1 MLLNSKNNTY
11 SGLNKSR
18 EKKDEKKIYM
28 PKIKIRKMNLNHFN
42 KTTNKNKPNIII
54 DSNINNKIV
63 EYPKMN
69 LHLDNNEN
77 SLLKNYSTNFY
88 VCMEKL
94 KNYQWMINYLF

>member
-1 MLLNSKNNTY
+1 
-11 SGLNKSR
+11 
-18 EKKDEKKIYM
+18 M

-42 KTTNKNKPNIII
+42 KATNKNKPNIII

-77 SLLKNYSTNFY
+77 LLLKNYSTKFY
-88 VCMEKL
+88 TDLERL
-94 KNYQWMINYLF
+94 KNYQFNKKPLNIRKMGIIFVLVTGVFVWLN